1 MNYEEL
7 NKWKKENVVSCG
19 LSLHKDKDADIIA
32 EMLRRKEKYGTSQAF
47 SLRRWVRLGYEADKQ
62 NE

>member
-7 NKWKKENVVSCG
+7 NRWKKEKTLPCA
-19 LSLHKDKDADIIA
+19 LSLHKDKDADIIS

-47 SLRRWVRLGYEADKQ
+47 SLRRWVRLGFEQDK
-62 NE
+62 EF